1 MNNLNK
7 PTRKERKQNRKK
19 LNRKAI
25 RKRREVKFDIDHLI
39 ARSMWGSEFKWNKKY
54 WNAMKHRWKHLHHWN
69 DLPHQQIINSID
81 YNKQAFLEEHI
92 EEFKSLISQIV
103 DEFLKEWKLYDKRC
117 FKNNK
122 PPKTIKK
129 D

>member
-39 ARSMWGSEFKWNKKY
+39 ARSM
-54 WNAMKHRWKHLHHWN
+54 
-69 DLPHQQIINSID
+69 
-81 YNKQAFLEEHI
+81 
-92 EEFKSLISQIV
+92 
-103 DEFLKEWKLYDKRC
+103 
-117 FKNNK
+117 
-122 PPKTIKK
+122 
-129 D
+129 